1 MSLQLY
7 GCLDEPLQQMALP
20 YTSKRKHAVLSIGI
34 VSQSTMRTFG
44 YGNITPFG
52 TSSYGNIIYEI
63 GSLTKVFTT
72 SLLSLLI
79 KRNVVRLEDSIGL
92 YEDSLSNAH
101 PITLR
106 HLSSH
111 TSGLPS
117 VSCIKALQNRFDKRN
132 SRDPYCMFDVKE
144 TIAYLQK
151 ISSKRV
157 GKKFRYSNEGMGML
171 GRIIAKAMGTDIEE
185 ALLKHIC
192 QPLAMMDTT
201 ISLSSEQRGRL
212 IPGYAG
218 KDIQQPELVMRD
230 FAGAGALR
238 STVSD
243 LLRFLALHMNM
254 QQPASPIDK
263 AFRYTYMQHH
273 SISKDMGVGLGW
285 IIDNRNGWVWH
296 NGSTHGYSSFMGFI
310 PNKQL
315 GVVIL
320 SNYRQKLWDDT
331 LESMGNEML
340 KLMQTK

>member
-7 GCLDEPLQQMALP
+7 GCLDESLQQMAMP
-20 YTSKRKHAVLSIGI
+20 YTSKYKHAVLSIGI
-34 VSQSTMRTFG
+34 VSQSMMRTFG

-106 HLSSH
+106 HLASH

-117 VSCIKALQNRFDKRN
+117 VSFIKALQNRFDKRI
-132 SRDPYCMFDVKE
+132 SRDPYCIFDVKE
-144 TIAYLQK
+144 TLAYIQK

-171 GRIIAKAMGTDIEE
+171 GRIIAKVMGTDLEE
-185 ALLKHIC
+185 ALIEHIC
-192 QPLAMMDTT
+192 QPLGMKDTT

-218 KDIQQPELVMRD
+218 KDIQQPELVMKD

-243 LLRFLALHMNM
+243 LLWFLASHMNM
-254 QQPASPIDK
+254 QQSESLIDE
-263 AFRYTYMQHH
+263 ALHYTYKQYH
-273 SISKDMGVGLGW
+273 SLSKDVGVGLGW
-285 IIDNRNGWVWH
+285 IIDHRTGCVWH

-310 PNKQL
+310 PKKQL

-320 SNYRQKLWDDT
+320 SNYRPKLWDDT
-331 LESMGNEML
+331 LESMGDEIL